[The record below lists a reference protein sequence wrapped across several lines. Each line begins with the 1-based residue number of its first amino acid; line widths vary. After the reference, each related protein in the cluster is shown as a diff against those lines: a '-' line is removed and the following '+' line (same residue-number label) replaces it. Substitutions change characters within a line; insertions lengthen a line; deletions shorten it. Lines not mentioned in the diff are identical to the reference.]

1 MNKSLIQAVAL
12 SSTLLLTGT
21 AFAEVSANIGATSNY
36 LWRGVTQTDDAV
48 AVQGGLDYAH
58 ESGFYA
64 GTWASNVDFGDAA
77 TYEADFYAGY
87 GGEFAQDFTYD
98 ISYLYYAYPDSD
110 SDYNFGEV
118 SLLLGWKWLELR
130 YSHVVNAESDV
141 SCADSETDWGYIQ
154 ANASFPLTEKL
165 SLGIHYGY
173 SQGDVVEDLFGDS
186 YSDYNVS
193 LSADTDLGTVSFMA
207 SDTDLDEDDVK
218 VVLGYSY
225 SFDL

>member
-118 SLLLGWKWLELR
+118 SLLLGWKWLELS

-141 SCADSETDWGYIQ
+141 SGADSETDWGYIQ